1 MRVQEWYVEEVLFE
15 TTDDVISAV
24 IKLRR
29 GSLFYILNVVFPCLL
44 IFLVSFLGF
53 FLPPESGEKVSFQ
66 TTIFLALVVFLLT
79 VGNLMPRTPKYIP
92 LLGKFSLIVRSHRS
106 M

>member
-1 MRVQEWYVEEVLFE
+1 VKKVLFE

-79 VGNLMPRTPKYIP
+79 VGNLMPPTSKYIP
-92 LLGKFSLIVRSHRS
+92 LLGKFSLISFKHCFVAIYFTS
-106 M
+106 